1 MRDKQTSQ
9 SCTDRAS
16 QAISGRVIVGV
27 IGHHKLETQPALIQG
42 IRLAVEQI
50 RQMVPSLRNTPF
62 IISILSSL
70 AEGTDRIVVRE
81 ILKANGSMLDVV
93 FPLNKGD
100 YLKEFETSESVEEFE
115 NLLAQASSVSMLPFK
130 GNRTEAYKQA
140 GRYIVDHCDILLA
153 LWDGEPIAAQ
163 DGVAETVHYAR
174 ETDCPLVWIHTR
186 EQYQVTVESVGSF
199 DPRPLQDLDKYNS
212 ERVDFA
218 KFEKQIEDQ
227 SHFFL
232 DEANR
237 LKLSIN
243 KLRDILKYFLSHG
256 IRSDL
261 LALRYKNLYY
271 RAESLIYALAL
282 AAIATAA
289 FQILFAPDRPKI
301 LIIEVVFMLAALA
314 IVGIG
319 RRQGWHAKWIDYRFL
334 AERLHSALF
343 MALANTD
350 AATLRPPRH
359 LSLSYSSKDWMVAAF
374 SSVWSSRP
382 QLQYLDSSALEQLR
396 HFLGEV
402 WVEDQ
407 IRYHNSASKHHH
419 QRHKIMS
426 NASNILF
433 GLTICV
439 AILHVVNI
447 GPHLLEST
455 LAFMAIIFPA
465 LAASITAVRT
475 HRDHLR
481 NSMRSAEMVAHLKE
495 LKDEMMVVE
504 DLDSLHRLLKEI
516 EQTMLHENEDWRVV
530 VRFHEPELP
539 A

>member
-1 MRDKQTSQ
+1 
-9 SCTDRAS
+9 
-16 QAISGRVIVGV
+16 
-27 IGHHKLETQPALIQG
+27 
-42 IRLAVEQI
+42 
-50 RQMVPSLRNTPF
+50 
-62 IISILSSL
+62 
-70 AEGTDRIVVRE
+70 
-81 ILKANGSMLDVV
+81 
-93 FPLNKGD
+93 
-100 YLKEFETSESVEEFE
+100 
-115 NLLAQASSVSMLPFK
+115 
-130 GNRTEAYKQA
+130 
-140 GRYIVDHCDILLA
+140 
-153 LWDGEPIAAQ
+153 
-163 DGVAETVHYAR
+163 
-174 ETDCPLVWIHTR
+174 
-186 EQYQVTVESVGSF
+186 
-199 DPRPLQDLDKYNS
+199 
-212 ERVDFA
+212 
-218 KFEKQIEDQ
+218 
-227 SHFFL
+227 
-232 DEANR
+232 
-237 LKLSIN
+237 
-243 KLRDILKYFLSHG
+243 
-256 IRSDL
+256 
-261 LALRYKNLYY
+261 
-271 RAESLIYALAL
+271 
-282 AAIATAA
+282 
-289 FQILFAPDRPKI
+289 
-301 LIIEVVFMLAALA
+301 MLAALA